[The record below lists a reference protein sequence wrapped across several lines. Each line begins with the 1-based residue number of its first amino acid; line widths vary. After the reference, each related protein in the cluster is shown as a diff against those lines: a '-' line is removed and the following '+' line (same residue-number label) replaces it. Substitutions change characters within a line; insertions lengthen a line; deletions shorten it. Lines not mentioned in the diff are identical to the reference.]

1 LAYKFGLVIRKDIV
15 VPVTKHT
22 QFNYL
27 YLLAL
32 QIATLLI
39 PKATTEEISIHLSS
53 ILPVQD

>member
-1 LAYKFGLVIRKDIV
+1 VIRKDIV